1 MSVIILRPAEA
12 VKESG
17 EPGGQEYLQSIATV
31 KLFRHPCPP
40 FARGQFSYPPFAKES
55 GGDLQVVSN
64 AGRKDE
70 ETSQGRGEAED
81 KGDGS

>member
-17 EPGGQEYLQSIATV
+17 EPGGQEYLHSIANV

-40 FARGQFSYPPFAKES
+40 FARGQFSYPPFCKGELGGFVS
-55 GGDLQVVSN
+55 GFQ
-64 AGRKDE
+64 
-70 ETSQGRGEAED
+70 RGE
-81 KGDGS
+81 KR